1 MKRILGIDFG
11 MKRTG
16 IAITDENNII
26 ASGLTTV
33 PTRELMDFLIRTVK
47 EKNVG
52 TLVLGEPKRLNMEDS
67 HSSQNVRLFR
77 EALEKQFPA
86 LQIEMMDERFT
97 SKMALESLIAGGV
110 SKKKIEL
117 IEKNFINKMVL
128 KYLFVGGVKK
138 KKKKKK
144 KLIEEV
150 SEIFFLHSYMSTF
163 YF

>member
-33 PTRELMDFLIRTVK
+33 QTREVMAFLIKTVK

-67 HSSQNVRLFR
+67 HSSQNVRLFK
-77 EALEKQFPA
+77 EALDKQFPE
-86 LQIEMMDERFT
+86 LSIVMMDERFT
-97 SKMALESLIAGGV
+97 SKMAMQSLITGGV
-110 SKKKIEL
+110 SKKKRQQKEL
-117 IEKNFINKMVL
+117 ID
-128 KYLFVGGVKK
+128 
-138 KKKKKK
+138 
-144 KLIEEV
+144 EV
-150 SEIFFLHSYMSTF
+150 SATIILQSYMSTL
-163 YF
+163 

>member
-33 PTRELMDFLIRTVK
+33 PTKEVMTFLIKTVI

-67 HSSQNVRLFR
+67 HSSQNVRLFK
-77 EALEKQFPA
+77 EALEKQFPETA
-86 LQIEMMDERFT
+86 IVMMDERFT
-97 SKMALESLIAGGV
+97 SKMAMQSLIAGGV
-110 SKKKIEL
+110 SKKKRQQKEL
-117 IEKNFINKMVL
+117 ID
-128 KYLFVGGVKK
+128 
-138 KKKKKK
+138 
-144 KLIEEV
+144 EV
-150 SEIFFLHSYMSTF
+150 SATIILQSYMSTL
-163 YF
+163 